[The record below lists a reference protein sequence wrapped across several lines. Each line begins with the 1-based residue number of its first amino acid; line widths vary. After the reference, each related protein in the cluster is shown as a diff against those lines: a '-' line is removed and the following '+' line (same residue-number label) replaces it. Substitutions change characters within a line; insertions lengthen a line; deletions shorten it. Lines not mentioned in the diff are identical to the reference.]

1 MSLMSIC
8 PLAHKIILAC
18 TFLKYKLDSP
28 FWRQYLFL
36 RTKKR
41 PETYFI
47 SLGFRCPCQGVDA
60 TGFEPATSASRTQRS
75 TKLSHASLMSF
86 AIQLDYNNIILRKKQ
101 VLFLLF
107 FIFSF
112 SFICV
117 HFLISFFKQLLTV
130 CPALCKSIP
139 HRKTQRNHQLLL
151 QPGYAVL
158 LLFLQRSQCLQ

>member
-75 TKLSHASLMSF
+75 TKLSHASYRLAYYSTF
-86 AIQLDYNNIILRKKQ
+86 FPKKQ
-101 VLFLLF
+101 VLFAFAPVLRPFTTTFRKYANSVNSQVPHILNSYTCIRQPGWYLF
-107 FIFSF
+107 FN
-112 SFICV
+112 V
-117 HFLISFFKQLLTV
+117 PLTSL
-130 CPALCKSIP
+130 P
-139 HRKTQRNHQLLL
+139 
-151 QPGYAVL
+151 QPSG
-158 LLFLQRSQCLQ
+158 

>member
-75 TKLSHASLMSF
+75 TKLSHASF
-86 AIQLDYNNIILRKKQ
+86 QL
-101 VLFLLF
+101 
-107 FIFSF
+107 
-112 SFICV
+112 
-117 HFLISFFKQLLTV
+117 
-130 CPALCKSIP
+130 A
-139 HRKTQRNHQLLL
+139 
-151 QPGYAVL
+151 
-158 LLFLQRSQCLQ
+158 